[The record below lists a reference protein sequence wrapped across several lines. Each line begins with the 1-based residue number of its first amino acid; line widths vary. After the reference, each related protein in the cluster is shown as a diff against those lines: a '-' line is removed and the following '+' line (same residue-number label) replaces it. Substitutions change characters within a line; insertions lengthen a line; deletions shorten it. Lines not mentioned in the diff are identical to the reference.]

1 MPNYQSPGVYVE
13 EVSSGSRPIE
23 GVGTAV
29 CAFVGFTERGTPN
42 RPTLVTNWTQYNKA
56 FGGFVEGAYL
66 PQAVYGYFLNG
77 GGAAYVVRVGA
88 DDEEPRQASANGAGN
103 HGVGTRSGGDG
114 GAPALGSAAQ
124 AELPAAGDGGRTA
137 LRARALTAGSAGN
150 ELSIEAADASDPGE
164 DLFKLIVRQGERE
177 AEVFDNLSLRKGPRN
192 AATVVKTSSK
202 LIVVEEVKGAS
213 ASLVPAKGTRVAL
226 AGGAQSATPAV
237 PQAPASA
244 PVEIA
249 PEAYIGDTAD
259 RTGFAGLEAVEEVT
273 MLCVPDLMAAY
284 QSGAVDLDGLK
295 AVQLA
300 MIAHCELMADRVAIL
315 DAPPGLGA
323 QQVKEWRV
331 DVAGYDSKYAA
342 LYWPW
347 IKVLDPVK
355 GRPSLIPPSGYI
367 AGVWAR
373 SDDTR
378 GVHKAPANEVLRGVI
393 DLETN
398 ITRGEHDQLNPIA
411 VNCIRS
417 FPGQGIRVWGA
428 RTLSSDPEW
437 RYLNVRRL
445 FNFVEKS
452 ILSSTNWVV
461 FEPNDRFLWGS
472 VRRTITMFL
481 RRVWRSGALFGRTP
495 EEAFFVKCDEENNPP
510 ENRDAGILTV
520 DIGIAPVKPAEFIVF
535 RIAQYSE
542 GAALEE

>member
-1 MPNYQSPGVYVE
+1 MPTYHSPGVYVE

-29 CAFVGFTERGTPN
+29 CAFVGFTESGVPN
-42 RPTLVTNWTQYNKA
+42 QPTLVTNWTQYTKA
-56 FGGFVEGAYL
+56 FGGFVEGAHL
-66 PQAVYGYFLNG
+66 PQSVYGYFLNG

-88 DDEEPRQASANGAGN
+88 TEPGGAEQASA
-103 HGVGTRSGGDG
+103 GGRTDSADRAEG
-114 GAPALGSAAQ
+114 PASVDTAARG
-124 AELPAAGDGGRTA
+124 ELPAAGEGGRPA
-137 LRARALTAGSAGN
+137 LRARALAPGAAGN
-150 ELSIEAADASDPGE
+150 ELSVEITEAGEPGE
-164 DLFKLIVRQGERE
+164 ELFRLVVSRNGTEE
-177 AEVFDNLSLRKGPRN
+177 EVFDNLSLRRGARH
-192 AATVVKTSSK
+192 AATVVKESSR
-202 LIVVEEVKGAS
+202 LIALEEVKGAQT
-213 ASLVPAKGTRVAL
+213 LVPARGVRTAL
-226 AGGAQSATPAV
+226 SGGVSS
-237 PQAPASA
+237 SA
-244 PVEIA
+244 PVVARTPAPVRIA
-249 PEAYIGDTAD
+249 PADYVGDTAD
-259 RTGFAGLEAVEEVT
+259 RTGFAGLEAVENVT

-284 QSGAVDLDGLK
+284 QRGAVDLEGVK

-323 QQVKEWRV
+323 QQVRDWRM

-347 IKVLDPVK
+347 IKVVDPVQ
-355 GRPSLIPPSGYI
+355 GRPALIPPSGHI

-373 SDDTR
+373 SDETR
-378 GVHKAPANEVLRGVI
+378 GVHKAPANEVIRGVI
-393 DLETN
+393 DLETV
-398 ITRGEHDQLNPIA
+398 ITRGEHDQLNPVA

-452 ILSSTNWVV
+452 ILDGTNWVV
-461 FEPNDRFLWGS
+461 FEPNDRFLWGA

-481 RRVWRSGALFGRTP
+481 RRVWRSGALFGSTP

-510 ENRDAGILTV
+510 EDRDAGILTV

-535 RIAQYSE
+535 RVSQYSQ
-542 GAALEE
+542 GSALEE

>member
-1 MPNYQSPGVYVE
+1 VPNYQSPGVYVE

-29 CAFVGFTERGTPN
+29 CAFVGFTERGVPN
-42 RPTLVTNWTQYNKA
+42 QPTLVTNWTQYTKA
-56 FGGFVEGAYL
+56 FGNFIEGAYL
-66 PQAVYGYFLNG
+66 PQSVYGYFLNG

-88 DDEEPRQASANGAGN
+88 GADELGHESTNGSANG
-103 HGVGTRSGGDG
+103 S
-114 GAPALGSAAQ
+114 APAALGSAAQ
-124 AELPAAGDGGRTA
+124 GELPAAGDSDRPA
-137 LRARALTAGSAGN
+137 LRIKALTSGETGN
-150 ELSIEAADASDPGE
+150 GLNVEIVDASESGE
-164 DLFKLIVRQGERE
+164 ELFKLIVREGDH
-177 AEVFDNLSLRKGPRN
+177 EVESFDNLSLRKGSRN
-192 AATVVKTSSK
+192 VATVVKGSSK
-202 LIVVEEVKGAS
+202 LIAVEEVRGAGT
-213 ASLVPAKGTRVAL
+213 LVPAKGTRVAL
-226 AGGAQSATPAV
+226 AGGASSTSPAV
-237 PQAPASA
+237 PESSA
-244 PVEIA
+244 PVQIA
-249 PEAYIGDTAD
+249 PSDYVGDTAD
-259 RTGFAGLEAVEEVT
+259 RTGFAGLEAIENVT

-284 QSGAVDLDGLK
+284 AQGTVDLEGVK

-323 QQVKEWRV
+323 QQVREWRMN
-331 DVAGYDSKYAA
+331 DAGYDSKYAT

-355 GRPSLIPPSGYI
+355 GKPELIPPSGYV

-373 SDDTR
+373 SDETR
-378 GVHKAPANEVLRGVI
+378 GVHKAPANEVVRGVV
-393 DLETN
+393 DLATN
-398 ITRGEHDQLNPIA
+398 ITRGEHDQLNPVA
-411 VNCIRS
+411 VNCIRV
-417 FPGQGIRVWGA
+417 FPGQGIRIWGA

-452 ILSSTNWVV
+452 ILDGTNWVV

-481 RRVWRSGALFGRTP
+481 RRVWRSGALYGRTP

-510 ENRDAGILTV
+510 EDRDAGILTV

-535 RIAQYSE
+535 RVSQYSA
-542 GAALEE
+542 GASLDE